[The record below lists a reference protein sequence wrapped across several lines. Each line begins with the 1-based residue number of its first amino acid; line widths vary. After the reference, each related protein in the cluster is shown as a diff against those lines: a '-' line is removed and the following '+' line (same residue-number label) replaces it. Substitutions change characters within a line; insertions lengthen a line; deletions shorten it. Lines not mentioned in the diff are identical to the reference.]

1 MSQVNDS
8 QMGVCLQ
15 PLTDGPRVLVDKPI
29 LFVGRDPD
37 CDIVL
42 TNSRRISRKHCCL
55 AHVNNQ
61 LTIRDLGSM
70 NGVWVNGAR
79 VEQTG
84 LISIGDEIAFGDVR
98 YRLIEEDTEDP
109 GPEAHAAEIDDPVI
123 AEEAPAE
130 SAPVV
135 VESVEDENLPLAL
148 PPADDFDDV
157 ERVPLSDS
165 DLFEN
170 DDLPSLSD

>member
-1 MSQVNDS
+1 
-8 QMGVCLQ
+8 MGVCLQ
-15 PLTDGPRVLVDKPI
+15 PLTDGPRVQIDKPI

-84 LISIGDEIAFGDVR
+84 LINVGDEISFGDVR
-98 YRLIEEDTEDP
+98 YRLIEEDKDAP
-109 GPEAHAAEIDDPVI
+109 VVEAVEVSSVVPVI
-123 AEEAPAE
+123 VEDAPAE
-130 SAPVV
+130 SAPIIAMP
-135 VESVEDENLPLAL
+135 VEDEDLPLVAPL
-148 PPADDFDDV
+148 DDFDDV

-170 DDLPSLSD
+170 DDVPPSSPASSL